1 MPVDM
6 DLIPALLST
15 NAGYI
20 GLIGSRRRWALT
32 AKELQEQRGLTEAQ
46 LQRIHAP
53 IGLEIGA
60 DTPEEIA
67 VSIVAQLIQSRR
79 GRKDRRRLS
88 NYERI
93 PAAAHVTSV

>member
-1 MPVDM
+1 M
-6 DLIPALLST
+6 DEECLRAAIESKPDYV
-15 NAGYI
+15 GM
-20 GLIGSRRRWALT
+20 IGSKRKISRMWKKLI
-32 AKELQEQRGLTEAQ
+32 ERGANKARLAQ
-46 LQRIHAP
+46 VHAP

-67 VSIVAQLIQSRR
+67 VSIAAQLIQSRR

-93 PAAAHVTSV
+93 PAAAHVTSA